1 MLLHIERLFSVDE
14 IQRIQAALL
23 ATDWLDGRHT
33 AGFQSAAAKRNR
45 QLAQDHL
52 LAKEIGTALAERLW
66 QHPSFVS
73 AALPH
78 SLFPPL
84 VNRYGV
90 GEAFDF
96 HVDNAIRRIPGEQS
110 PLRTD
115 LSATLFLSHPE
126 DYDGGELII
135 QDTYGTHQVKLPAG
149 DLVLYPSSSL
159 HRVEA
164 VTRGERLASFMW
176 IQSLV
181 RDDGQR
187 TLLYELDQNIQ
198 QLTHD
203 VPDHPALVG
212 LTGHYHNLLRRWAN
226 V

>member
-1 MLLHIERLFSVDE
+1 MLLHIPNLFSADE
-14 IQRIQAALL
+14 IQRIQTALL
-23 ATDWLDGRHT
+23 ATQWLDGRQT

-45 QLAQDHL
+45 QLAQDNP
-52 LAKEIGTALAERLW
+52 LAKEIGEALAQRLW
-66 QHPSFVS
+66 QHPDFVS

-84 VNRYGV
+84 FNRYGV

-96 HVDNAIRRIPGEQS
+96 HVDNAIRRIPGELHS
-110 PLRTD
+110 LRTD
-115 LSATLFLSHPE
+115 LSATLFLSAPE
-126 DYDGGELII
+126 DYDGGALVIK
-135 QDTYGTHQVKLPAG
+135 DTYGSHQVKLPAG

-159 HRVEA
+159 HQVEA

-198 QLTHD
+198 QLTRD
-203 VPDHPALVG
+203 VPEHPALLG